1 LCVLRGSLDLRSFL
15 AWRPL
20 IVITRSNWFA
30 MMHVRVHP
38 GLVVLHRKGGGFL
51 GLLELLEAYSP
62 LLPRSL
68 VKLFSIL
75 RSQRKVCFRIF
86 HQV

>member
-1 LCVLRGSLDLRSFL
+1 
-15 AWRPL
+15 
-20 IVITRSNWFA
+20 
-30 MMHVRVHP
+30 MMHVRAHP

-75 RSQRKVCFRIF
+75 RS
-86 HQV
+86 